1 MPASHHYT
9 LLEYFWRG
17 GVCMWPLLLCS
28 VAGLAITL
36 YKIWQ
41 FLRIPGDPE
50 RVIQQV
56 EQCVRAGDNDAAA
69 TLCQDSRGPVG
80 AVLAAGLSQAGQ
92 PREIVQEAV
101 ELAGLHELASLE
113 SWLPALQTAGYVA
126 PLLGF
131 LGTVTGMIKAFF
143 AVSERGLGDP
153 SVVSAGIAEALIT
166 TATGLFIAVPV
177 YAAYNYFVSRVG
189 SHALQM
195 ERASVHVINLVAA
208 GGNGRP
214 PSTEEAWAHQTPER
228 VSTPVP

>member
-1 MPASHHYT
+1 MPSSPHYT

-17 GVCMWPLLLCS
+17 GVCMWPLLACS
-28 VAGLAITL
+28 IAGVAITL

-41 FLRIPGDPE
+41 FVRISGDPE
-50 RVIQQV
+50 ALLARVEGRIRSGDQ
-56 EQCVRAGDNDAAA
+56 AGAAEA
-69 TLCQDSRGPVG
+69 CLAARGPV
-80 AVLAAGLSQAGQ
+80 AAIIHAGLSHVSQ
-92 PREIVQEAV
+92 PRGTVQEAV
-101 ELAGLHELASLE
+101 QLAGLHELAALE

-153 SVVSAGIAEALIT
+153 TVVSAGIAEALIT
-166 TATGLFIAVPV
+166 TATGLLIAVPV

-195 ERASVHVINLVAA
+195 ERASLHVVNLIADNGGAA
-208 GGNGRP
+208 RG
-214 PSTEEAWAHQTPER
+214 SDETWAHQAPER
-228 VSTPVP
+228 VGAPVS